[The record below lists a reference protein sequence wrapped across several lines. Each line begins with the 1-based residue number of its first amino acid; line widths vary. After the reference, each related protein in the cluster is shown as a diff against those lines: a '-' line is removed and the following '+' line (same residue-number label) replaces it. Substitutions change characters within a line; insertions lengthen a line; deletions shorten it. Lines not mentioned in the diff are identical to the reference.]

1 MAHAFVNR
9 KSAASDRHSY
19 IGRPHAGDARLDL
32 GYGTLEPKF
41 HTDYQQSSKYP
52 YLDDDVEL
60 PEEEVLDSDD
70 VDEFIAKA
78 GLGKTRVDFGAKYGT
93 DPFYFVA
100 GNTKLSDCFSR
111 PDEVLKEVEA
121 MARTIK
127 QKPYLRTSARLS
139 RKSGVPD
146 DQSNATFKASSAGN
160 YRPTGSKKG
169 YSGQTPDIVSDTL
182 DDEST
187 DDNAFRLV
195 DILDDDDRALKKVRD
210 TMANVGR
217 LNKKI
222 REV

>member
-1 MAHAFVNR
+1 
-9 KSAASDRHSY
+9 
-19 IGRPHAGDARLDL
+19 
-32 GYGTLEPKF
+32 
-41 HTDYQQSSKYP
+41 
-52 YLDDDVEL
+52 
-60 PEEEVLDSDD
+60 
-70 VDEFIAKA
+70 
-78 GLGKTRVDFGAKYGT
+78 
-93 DPFYFVA
+93 
-100 GNTKLSDCFSR
+100 
-111 PDEVLKEVEA
+111 LKEVEA